1 MVHDQPIEEHYE
13 EFIDPDT
20 EMDVLN
26 KSIEI
31 IGESPVKKQRIKSS
45 AYISSKKSKI
55 QQTVSLRFGNA
66 CGLDIQQNIEYQN
79 VEMDPP
85 PDDENAPVIR
95 SLMEKYR
102 NTVRRSEKI
111 IILTIFADSWSLRKI
126 MEKFVCSQRM
136 ATQTKHLV

>member
-1 MVHDQPIEEHYE
+1 MVHDQPIEEHYK

-55 QQTVSLRFGNA
+55 QETVSLRFHNA

-79 VEMDPP
+79 VEMDRPT
-85 PDDENAPVIR
+85 DENAPVIQF
-95 SLMEKYR
+95 LVEKYR
-102 NTVRRSEKI
+102 NKVSRSEKI
-111 IILTIFADSWSLRKI
+111 RILTMFADS
-126 MEKFVCSQRM
+126 
-136 ATQTKHLV
+136 